1 MGRRVVLWN
10 MLGAGISV
18 LVLAACGST
27 DLAKQAS
34 AKAAADAYITGDY
47 KIGSEDVLEVIVW
60 KNPDLTKVVSVRPDG
75 KISLPLIGDVDA
87 ERLTVAQLKKALE
100 ARLKEFKESPNVSV
114 VVQQVNSYGI
124 YVLGEVAK
132 PGRYQMK
139 TFTTVLQ
146 AISTA
151 GGFTPYAAKNRMF
164 VLRKSSQNGAE
175 TRIDVSYDDIVS
187 GGGNVSQNILL
198 IPGDTVVVP

>member
-1 MGRRVVLWN
+1 MTKRVMLWN
-10 MLGAGISV
+10 LLGIGLSV
-18 LVLAACGST
+18 LMLAACNST
-27 DLAKQAS
+27 DIRVDS
-34 AKAAADAYITGDY
+34 AKAAADLYSAGDY
-47 KIGSEDVLEVIVW
+47 KIGSEDVLDVIVW
-60 KNPDLTKVVSVRPDG
+60 KSPDLSKVVSVRPDG
-75 KISLPLIGDVDA
+75 KISLPLIGDIVV
-87 ERLTVAQLKKALE
+87 EGLTVAQVKKELE
-100 ARLKEFKESPNVSV
+100 TRLKEFKESPNVSV

-187 GGGNVSQNILL
+187 GGRNVSQNILL